1 MNIITFVYNSLFLR
15 NFENICPEFH
25 VSMKKYGQ
33 KFQKFGKYSSRIS
46 LKWKNM
52 ASNVRNSENFCPEYN
67 LSGKIWQ
74 EISENICPESHSSG
88 KI

>member
-1 MNIITFVYNSLFLR
+1 MAR
-15 NFENICPEFH
+15 NF
-25 VSMKKYGQ
+25 K
-33 KFQKFGKYSSRIS
+33 KFGKYSSRIS
-46 LKWKNM
+46 LKWKHM
-52 ASNVRNSENFCPEYN
+52 ASYVRNSENVVPEYN